1 MNRND
6 FRLNLRNDYVFKV
19 LHYYD
24 EEKGKEFFA
33 SLVEAVTGEK
43 VTNVRFRPTE
53 LYSMD
58 PEGKDVRFDLCAK
71 VNTATAVDLEMQVYQ
86 MSGIPERV
94 LYYNALQYTTQNN
107 KGSFYPFFV
116 ESKSIFLCLHDVFPK
131 WEEYVHRFMERD
143 DKGRALTFAM
153 QSHIIELNKGLR
165 NFAEKKSLDELTMLE
180 KWILFLMT
188 YEEKSENRLLRKLI
202 ESEEIFRKAEEVL
215 RVISQDER
223 IKEQAYAR
231 HKFERDMAQ
240 LREDAERIKAE
251 GLIKGREEGHKEGHK
266 KGLAEG
272 RKEGLVE
279 GRKEGLELGKR
290 TMIQNM
296 ISNGLPDELI
306 VQITECSL
314 ELIEEIKNEM

>member
-53 LYSMD
+53 LYSVD

-71 VNTATAVDLEMQVYQ
+71 VNTTTAVDLEMQVYQ
-86 MSGIPERV
+86 MSGIPERI

-131 WEEYVHRFMERD
+131 WEEHVHRFMERD

-188 YEEKSENRLLRKLI
+188 YEEKSENRLLRELI

-240 LREDAERIKAE
+240 LRADAERIKAE
-251 GLIKGREEGHKEGHK
+251 GLIKGREEGLEM
-266 KGLAEG
+266 G
-272 RKEGLVE
+272 RE
-279 GRKEGLELGKR
+279 LEKR

-296 ISNGLPDELI
+296 LSNGLPDELI
-306 VQITECSL
+306 VQIAECPL
-314 ELIEEIKNEM
+314 ELIEKIKKEIQ

>member
-1 MNRND
+1 M
-6 FRLNLRNDYVFKV
+6 
-19 LHYYD
+19 
-24 EEKGKEFFA
+24 
-33 SLVEAVTGEK
+33 
-43 VTNVRFRPTE
+43 
-53 LYSMD
+53 
-58 PEGKDVRFDLCAK
+58 
-71 VNTATAVDLEMQVYQ
+71 
-86 MSGIPERV
+86 
-94 LYYNALQYTTQNN
+94 
-107 KGSFYPFFV
+107 

-131 WEEYVHRFMERD
+131 WEEHVHRFMERD

-188 YEEKSENRLLRKLI
+188 YEEKSENRLLRELI

-266 KGLAEG
+266 EGLAEGRKEGLAEG

-306 VQITECSL
+306 VQIAECSL
-314 ELIEEIKNEM
+314 ELIEEIRLQMQ